1 MLKYVISTTKL
12 GIIYK
17 VSKVQSRIKISM
29 LCSIDL
35 IETKRPQTKPI
46 DRNLHLHNWR
56 NFIISHEN
64 TSLLKGKT
72 FPFPFWETS
81 YIYIWTYM
89 DVMLL
94 LQIYNYLINVLL
106 AQSRFLSCGDTCR
119 AFTRACQPA
128 WADGA
133 CWHMATGHPTP
144 PSWAPNCN
152 NEMIMNI
159 LKIDFRT

>member
-1 MLKYVISTTKL
+1 
-12 GIIYK
+12 
-17 VSKVQSRIKISM
+17 M

-56 NFIISHEN
+56 NFKTLLFKREDFPF
-64 TSLLKGKT
+64 SLLGDIIH
-72 FPFPFWETS
+72 
-81 YIYIWTYM
+81 IYIWTCM

-128 WADGA
+128 
-133 CWHMATGHPTP
+133 
-144 PSWAPNCN
+144 
-152 NEMIMNI
+152 
-159 LKIDFRT
+159 